1 MESFAEKA
9 KEFSDHSVMTLTSTD
24 SHKPTDSIKLDVFS
38 KHLLNDNGPYNS
50 NCPSP
55 RSDDSSR
62 SSIDGNDDANLI
74 VDIDGNGTDIAG
86 EHNNNNNNK
95 NANISTKNADLL
107 TNNIQQNYFHYKGDN
122 SLDQPRR
129 YRTAFTREQLNK
141 LEKEFL
147 RENYVSRPKRCELAA
162 ALNLPETTIK
172 VWFQNRRMKDKRQR
186 MALAWPHP
194 ADPSFYTFM
203 LNASRFGYPGMPLP
217 YYPPSMTSFPTA
229 SPPPPP
235 SPAAMYSNYA
245 MHLRNRADFL
255 RSISHPYAR
264 LGGSVDLLHRNGATP
279 YPRLPGA
286 LPTPCSCPYGILC
299 TRTHQ
304 QSSPCA
310 TDCHTTPTPLSRE
323 PTETPLSSST
333 ASGHFSA

>member
-1 MESFAEKA
+1 METFADKPM
-9 KEFSDHSVMTLTSTD
+9 KEYSNHSIMSLTSHDTPKSTPHD
-24 SHKPTDSIKLDVFS
+24 PMQIGILAARQADETSHYLA
-38 KHLLNDNGPYNS
+38 

-55 RSDDSSR
+55 GSDDESR
-62 SSIDGNDDANLI
+62 STGDNDENEHLI
-74 VDIDGNGTDIAG
+74 VDIDDRAGDILAGESANGTPNSSKTT
-86 EHNNNNNNK
+86 EH
-95 NANISTKNADLL
+95 IP
-107 TNNIQQNYFHYKGDN
+107 NNIQQSYFHYKGDN

-129 YRTAFTREQLNK
+129 YRTAFTREQLGK

-217 YYPPSMTSFPTA
+217 YYPPSMTSFPA
-229 SPPPPP
+229 AAPPPP
-235 SPAAMYSNYA
+235 SPASMYNNYA

-264 LGGSVDLLHRNGATP
+264 LGGSVDMLHRGGSVPP
-279 YPRLPGA
+279 YSRLPSSMT
-286 LPTPCSCPYGILC
+286 PPCSCPYGILC

-304 QSSPCA
+304 PTSPCA
-310 TDCHTTPTPLSRE
+310 PECHVTPTSISRE
-323 PTETPLSSST
+323 TTETTTLTSTSSS
-333 ASGHFSA
+333 SHFSS